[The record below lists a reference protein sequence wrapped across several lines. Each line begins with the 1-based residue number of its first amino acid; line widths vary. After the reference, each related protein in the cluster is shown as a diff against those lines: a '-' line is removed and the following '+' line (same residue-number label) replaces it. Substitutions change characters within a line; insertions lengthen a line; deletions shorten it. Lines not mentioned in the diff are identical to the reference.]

1 MFLKCGIWLH
11 VVVVVVVP
19 YRGVLMWMPL
29 VVGVL
34 HRTVTYLLAS
44 IYRFVMLAPVSKA
57 ASRLKMSPSKQ
68 ANLTPPHE
76 E

>member
-1 MFLKCGIWLH
+1 MS
-11 VVVVVVVP
+11 
-19 YRGVLMWMPL
+19 L

-68 ANLTPPHE
+68 ANLTPPRE

>member
-11 VVVVVVVP
+11 VVVVP
-19 YRGVLMWMPL
+19 YRGVMTWMPL

-34 HRTVTYLLAS
+34 HTTVTYLLAS

-68 ANLTPPHE
+68 ANLTPPRE

>member
-1 MFLKCGIWLH
+1 MLLKCGIWLH
-11 VVVVVVVP
+11 VVVVVVP
-19 YRGVLMWMPL
+19 YRGVLTWIPL

-34 HRTVTYLLAS
+34 RRTVTYLLES

-57 ASRLKMSPSKQ
+57 ASRSKMSPAKQ
-68 ANLTPPHE
+68 ANLTPPRE